1 MPNAW
6 VDWLDWLHTT
16 PLALTMRH
24 SEWLYPAVEIL
35 HILGFCALVGA
46 AGLFDLRLL
55 GLSKQIPVQHLAAH
69 LLPVAWMGFAVA
81 APSGFLLLLP
91 EAKSIGVSPIF
102 LGKMALIGL
111 AGLNAWVF
119 HTRVGRSVQHWNQG
133 ANPPI
138 AARLAAFISLGVW
151 VLVIALGRLIAYLG

>member
-1 MPNAW
+1 MQEAW
-6 VDWLDWLHTT
+6 LAWLGWLHAT
-16 PLALTMRH
+16 PVALAMRQ

-46 AGLFDLRLL
+46 AALFDLRLL
-55 GLSKQIPVQHLAAH
+55 GISRQIPVQQMAAH
-69 LLPVAWMGFAVA
+69 LLPVAWVGFALA

-91 EAKSIGVSPIF
+91 DAQSIGVSPIF

-119 HTRVGRSVQHWNQG
+119 HTRVGRNVQHWNQG
-133 ANPPI
+133 VGPPL
-138 AARLAAFISLGVW
+138 AARLAALVSLVVW
-151 VLVIALGRLIAYLG
+151 VAVIALGRLIAYLG

>member
-1 MPNAW
+1 MPKAW
-6 VDWLDWLHTT
+6 VNGLEWLHTT
-16 PLALTMRH
+16 PLALAMRQ

-55 GLSKQIPVQHLAAH
+55 GLSKQIPVQQMAAH
-69 LLPVAWMGFAVA
+69 LLPVAWAGFALAV
-81 APSGFLLLLP
+81 PSGFLLLLP

-102 LGKMALIGL
+102 LSKMALIGL

-119 HTRVGRSVQHWNQG
+119 HTRIGRSVQRWNQG
-133 ANPPI
+133 AKPPI
-138 AARLAAFISLGVW
+138 AARLAALFSLAIW
-151 VLVIALGRLIAYLG
+151 IAVIALGRLIAYLG

>member
-1 MPNAW
+1 MPEAW
-6 VDWLDWLHTT
+6 LNWLEWLHTT
-16 PLALTMRH
+16 PVALAMRQ

-55 GLSKQIPVQHLAAH
+55 GLSRQIPVTQMAAH
-69 LLPVAWMGFAVA
+69 LLPAAWVGFAVA
-81 APSGFLLLLP
+81 APSGFLLLL
-91 EAKSIGVSPIF
+91 ADARSIGVSPIF

-119 HTRVGRSVQHWNQG
+119 HARVGRNVQEWNQG
-133 ANPPI
+133 VNPPP
-138 AARLAAFISLGVW
+138 AAKLAAIFSLLVW
-151 VLVIALGRLIAYLG
+151 IAVIALGRLIAYLA